1 MSSGDWHGS
10 DRFLPP
16 DPRVEEPYRFS
27 PKMAIRIAVLGVI
40 AVAVFALLFFRLW
53 ALQVISGND
62 YQREARDNQIR
73 TFRLQ
78 PPRGPILD
86 ASGVPLV
93 TNVPGTVVQLW
104 PAYVPEGRLNEVVTR
119 LAEVLDVPLRQLR
132 RDVRALENDP
142 LTPVIVKTSVR
153 DSRAEYLSEHQT
165 EFPGVF
171 ITHTQLRRYE
181 DGALASHLLG
191 YVGEI
196 SPAELKRLGS
206 SYAGGDRIGK
216 SGIEAAYDSYLRG
229 EPGVGQMRVNALG
242 RRQSDPQP
250 SKLPKAGYS
259 VRLTIDADLQQ
270 AAEDALQYGIRLAR
284 SNGNWAANGG
294 AIVAM
299 NPRNGEILALASA
312 PNFDPKTFAGTP
324 DAKRLIELFDPE
336 ESAANNY
343 PTLDRAINGVYPAGS
358 VFKPVTA
365 LAALADGLIS
375 TDEVFQCQGEL
386 VVDGQTFKNWDEF
399 VNEPMTLRTALANSC
414 DTYFYELGK
423 IFYAQKRSPLQE
435 WARKMGFGKR
445 SGIDVGPENAGL
457 VPTPAWRKRHYTT
470 AWDKQWTSGQS
481 VQLAIGQGDLL
492 VTPIQMTRLYSLI
505 ANGGSLVEPHVVKSI
520 EQPAGEDEDSV
531 VLRSF
536 AGRAPRAVGLP
547 ASAIQAVQEG
557 LYQAT
562 HDSYYGTS
570 YGVFGNYP
578 ISIAGKTGTAEK
590 YVTLP
595 TGYLG
600 LQRPFARLMDQ
611 AWWCG
616 YGPTDE
622 PTIAMCV
629 VIENGGHGG
638 ETAAPTALK
647 VFEEHF
653 QTPAGEITQ
662 VESD

>member
-119 LAEVLDVPLRQLR
+119 LAEVLDAPIRQLR

-153 DSRAEYLSEHQT
+153 DSKADYLSEHQT

-259 VRLTIDADLQQ
+259 VRLTIDADLQR

-299 NPRNGEILALASA
+299 NPRNGEILALA
-312 PNFDPKTFAGTP
+312 PP
-324 DAKRLIELFDPE
+324 
-336 ESAANNY
+336 
-343 PTLDRAINGVYPAGS
+343 
-358 VFKPVTA
+358 
-365 LAALADGLIS
+365 
-375 TDEVFQCQGEL
+375 
-386 VVDGQTFKNWDEF
+386 
-399 VNEPMTLRTALANSC
+399 RTS
-414 DTYFYELGK
+414 
-423 IFYAQKRSPLQE
+423 IRRRSPG
-435 WARKMGFGKR
+435 RR
-445 SGIDVGPENAGL
+445 TRNA
-457 VPTPAWRKRHYTT
+457 
-470 AWDKQWTSGQS
+470 
-481 VQLAIGQGDLL
+481 
-492 VTPIQMTRLYSLI
+492 
-505 ANGGSLVEPHVVKSI
+505 
-520 EQPAGEDEDSV
+520 
-531 VLRSF
+531 
-536 AGRAPRAVGLP
+536 
-547 ASAIQAVQEG
+547 
-557 LYQAT
+557 
-562 HDSYYGTS
+562 
-570 YGVFGNYP
+570 
-578 ISIAGKTGTAEK
+578 
-590 YVTLP
+590 
-595 TGYLG
+595 
-600 LQRPFARLMDQ
+600 
-611 AWWCG
+611 
-616 YGPTDE
+616 
-622 PTIAMCV
+622 
-629 VIENGGHGG
+629 
-638 ETAAPTALK
+638 
-647 VFEEHF
+647 
-653 QTPAGEITQ
+653 
-662 VESD
+662 